1 MDFIEALENKLGKKA
16 EKNLLPIQAG
26 DVPSTYANVED
37 LIADLNYKPETTIE
51 EGINNFVNW
60 YIDFFDVDL
69 SKI

>member
-60 YIDFFDVDL
+60 YIDFFDVD
-69 SKI
+69 SSEI